1 MGHFLTSQE
10 SLVLSLIFKLLDKP
24 RHADTNDTR
33 RPNRTM
39 AEYIEIA
46 ERAPKPKVL
55 LWKINRA
62 PLRTGTMSALLSKA
76 DIRWAAVMSAKCHKP
91 PCQIGQIRRLS

>member
-10 SLVLSLIFKLLDKP
+10 SLVLDLIFKLLDKP

-62 PLRTGTMSALLSKA
+62 PLRTGTDNSRTRTA
-76 DIRWAAVMSAKCHKP
+76 RCRTP
-91 PCQIGQIRRLS
+91 RRSRH